1 MTTEQKI
8 QYIADHYG
16 YESQSRQ
23 LIEEMAELTQAL
35 NKLWRAEQ
43 GYINEYY
50 DGYKKGAAVKICRES
65 VIEET
70 ADVMICLEEL
80 KYILGV
86 SDEEIKQYID
96 VKLNRQVERMER
108 EENEKH
114 N

>member
-1 MTTEQKI
+1 MDERLINIVK
-8 QYIADHYG
+8 HYDNDA
-16 YESQSRQ
+16 QIRQ

-35 NKLWRAEQ
+35 NKLWKAEQ

-80 KYILGV
+80 KYILGI
-86 SDEEIKQYID
+86 SDKEIKWCMDI
-96 VKLNRQVERMER
+96 KLNRQLERMER
-108 EENEKH
+108 EKNEKH
-114 N
+114 G

>member
-1 MTTEQKI
+1 MDERLIKI
-8 QYIADHYG
+8 VEYYNGDAQI
-16 YESQSRQ
+16 RQ

-80 KYILGV
+80 KHILGI
-86 SDEEIKQYID
+86 SDEKIKQYID
-96 VKLNRQVERMER
+96 IKLNRQLERMER

-114 N
+114 D

>member
-1 MTTEQKI
+1 MDERLINIVK
-8 QYIADHYG
+8 HYDNDA
-16 YESQSRQ
+16 QIRQ

-50 DGYKKGAAVKICRES
+50 DGYKKGAAIEICRES

-80 KYILGV
+80 KYILGI
-86 SDEEIKQYID
+86 SDKELKRCID
-96 VKLNRQVERMER
+96 IKLNRQLERMGR

-114 N
+114 G

>member
-1 MTTEQKI
+1 MDKRLI
-8 QYIADHYG
+8 NIVKHYDNDA
-16 YESQSRQ
+16 QIRQ

-35 NKLWRAEQ
+35 NKLWRAKQ

-80 KYILGV
+80 KHILGIP
-86 SDEEIKQYID
+86 DKELKRCID
-96 VKLNRQVERMER
+96 IKLNRQLERMER
-108 EENEKH
+108 EKNEEH
-114 N
+114 D

>member
-1 MTTEQKI
+1 MTAI
-8 QYIADHYG
+8 
-16 YESQSRQ
+16 
-23 LIEEMAELTQAL
+23 
-35 NKLWRAEQ
+35 
-43 GYINEYY
+43 
-50 DGYKKGAAVKICRES
+50 KKGAAVKICRES

>member
-1 MTTEQKI
+1 MDERLINIVK
-8 QYIADHYG
+8 HYDNDA
-16 YESQSRQ
+16 QIRQ

-70 ADVMICLEEL
+70 ADVMICLKEL

>member
-1 MTTEQKI
+1 MDKRLI
-8 QYIADHYG
+8 NIVKHYDNDA
-16 YESQSRQ
+16 QIRQ

-70 ADVMICLEEL
+70 ADVMICLKEL

-96 VKLNRQVERMER
+96 IKLNRQLERMER

-114 N
+114 D

>member
-1 MTTEQKI
+1 MDERLINIVK
-8 QYIADHYG
+8 HYDNDA
-16 YESQSRQ
+16 QIRQ

-43 GYINEYY
+43 GYISEYY
-50 DGYKKGAAVKICRES
+50 DGYKKGAAIKFCRES

-80 KYILGV
+80 KYILDI
-86 SDEEIKQYID
+86 SDKEIKRCMDI
-96 VKLNRQVERMER
+96 KLNRQLERMER

-114 N
+114 D

>member
-1 MTTEQKI
+1 MDERLINIVK
-8 QYIADHYG
+8 HYDNDA
-16 YESQSRQ
+16 QIRQ

-70 ADVMICLEEL
+70 ADMMICLEEL

-86 SDEEIKQYID
+86 SDEEIKQCIN
-96 VKLNRQVERMER
+96 VKLNRQLERMER

-114 N
+114 G

>member
-1 MTTEQKI
+1 MDERLIKI
-8 QYIADHYG
+8 VEYYDNDAQI
-16 YESQSRQ
+16 RQ

>member
-1 MTTEQKI
+1 MDERLINIVK
-8 QYIADHYG
+8 HYDNDA
-16 YESQSRQ
+16 QIRQ

-70 ADVMICLEEL
+70 ADVMICLKEL
-80 KYILGV
+80 KYILGI
-86 SDEEIKQYID
+86 SDEEIKRICD
-96 VKLNRQVERMER
+96 AKIARQLKRMER
-108 EENEKH
+108 EKNEKH
-114 N
+114 G

>member
-1 MTTEQKI
+1 MDERLINIVK
-8 QYIADHYG
+8 HYDNDA
-16 YESQSRQ
+16 QIRQ

-80 KYILGV
+80 KHILGI
-86 SDEEIKQYID
+86 SDEKIKQYID
-96 VKLNRQVERMER
+96 IKLNRQLERMER

-114 N
+114 D

>member
-1 MTTEQKI
+1 MDERLINIVK
-8 QYIADHYG
+8 HYDNDA
-16 YESQSRQ
+16 QIRQ

-70 ADVMICLEEL
+70 ADVMICLKEL

-96 VKLNRQVERMER
+96 VKLNRQLERMER

-114 N
+114 D

>member
-1 MTTEQKI
+1 MDERLIKI
-8 QYIADHYG
+8 VEYYDNDAQI
-16 YESQSRQ
+16 RQ

-80 KYILGV
+80 KHILGIP
-86 SDEEIKQYID
+86 DKELKRCID
-96 VKLNRQVERMER
+96 IKLNRQLERMER
-108 EENEKH
+108 EKNEEH
-114 N
+114 D

>member
-1 MTTEQKI
+1 MDERLINIVK
-8 QYIADHYG
+8 HYDNDA
-16 YESQSRQ
+16 QIRQ

>member
-1 MTTEQKI
+1 MDKRLI
-8 QYIADHYG
+8 NIVKHYDNDA
-16 YESQSRQ
+16 QIRQ

-70 ADVMICLEEL
+70 ADVMICLKEL

-96 VKLNRQVERMER
+96 VKLNRQLERMER

-114 N
+114 D